1 LRHSILQWFPGH
13 GTKGTSNKRTKYQA
27 GLHKNFKICVSKGNI
42 NRVKRQLSEW
52 NKIFSRHI
60 SDKNRE
66 LLRSTMK
73 NKQLSSK
80 MGKMCISPKKIFK

>member
-1 LRHSILQWFPGH
+1 MAPKAQA
-13 GTKGTSNKRTKYQA
+13 TKEQNSQA

-80 MGKMCISPKKIFK
+80 MGKNVYFPKEDI